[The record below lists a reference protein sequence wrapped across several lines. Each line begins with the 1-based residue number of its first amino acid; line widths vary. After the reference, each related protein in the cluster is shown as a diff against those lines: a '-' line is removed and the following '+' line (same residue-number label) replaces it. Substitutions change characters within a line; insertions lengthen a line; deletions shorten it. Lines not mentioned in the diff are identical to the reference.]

1 MSKLRLDNKKVIVT
15 GGADGIG
22 KAICNVFADE
32 GAKVIVADINQ
43 NLGKE
48 TVDQINQN
56 NPNAS
61 KYIQTDISSESSIQA
76 LMEQSLNFLGGLDIV
91 VNNAVA
97 FVFGK
102 VEDVTKEDW
111 EKVFN
116 TNLIGAANLS
126 ASALPHLKRSS
137 TPAIVNIASVGGF
150 KASPGFIPYQA
161 SKAALIQLTKG
172 LALDLSEYGIRVNC
186 VCPGSIYT
194 SATDRHIKFEGSD
207 KESHLK
213 NVAKSNLIRRIGT
226 PEEVAYA
233 ALFLASDEASFITGT
248 QIVVDGGL
256 TIH

>member
-1 MSKLRLDNKKVIVT
+1 
-15 GGADGIG
+15 
-22 KAICNVFADE
+22 
-32 GAKVIVADINQ
+32 
-43 NLGKE
+43 
-48 TVDQINQN
+48 
-56 NPNAS
+56 
-61 KYIQTDISSESSIQA
+61 
-76 LMEQSLNFLGGLDIV
+76 MEQSLNFLGGLDIV

-126 ASALPHLKRSS
+126 ASALPHLKLSS